1 MLRKYIKIIK
11 VFYYMTSSYY
21 DKIHNDAEFYAK
33 EKKRIAE
40 YMKNRYNTDELYRE
54 KKKEYARIKMKELY
68 YRKKLIS

>member
-1 MLRKYIKIIK
+1 
-11 VFYYMTSSYY
+11 MTSSYY

-68 YRKKLIS
+68 YRKKLIN